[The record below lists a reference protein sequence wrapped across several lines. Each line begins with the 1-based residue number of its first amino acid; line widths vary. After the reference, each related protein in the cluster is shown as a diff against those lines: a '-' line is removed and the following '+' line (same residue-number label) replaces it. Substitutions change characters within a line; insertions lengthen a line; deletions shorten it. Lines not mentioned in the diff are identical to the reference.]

1 MGGRV
6 LNIAHRGASNRFPEN
21 TLAAFAGAIDA
32 GADMCELD
40 VQLSRDG
47 ALVVI
52 HDDTVDR
59 TTGGRGAV
67 AAMTLEQLKRLDAG
81 VSFGSEFKGERIPTL
96 DEVFACSGGRCALNI
111 ELKSSGLEQ
120 KVCAAIRDHDA
131 LATAIVSSFDWDAL
145 DRIRQFHLSVR
156 VGLLASRWPVRL
168 LGAATAIKAHAIHPR
183 ADMVTEDLCTAAHER
198 ILDVY
203 TWTVD
208 DLDTMRKLIAY
219 GVDGIM
225 TNYPDRL
232 RMLME
237 R

>member
-1 MGGRV
+1 V
-6 LNIAHRGASNRFPEN
+6 LNIAHRGATSRFPEN

-81 VSFGSEFKGERIPTL
+81 VSFGAEFKGERIPTL
-96 DEVFACSGGRCALNI
+96 DEVFTCVGRRCALNI
-111 ELKSSGLEQ
+111 ELKSARLEQ

-145 DRIRQFHLSVR
+145 DRIRQFHPSVR

-183 ADMVTEDLCTAAHER
+183 ADIVTEDLCTAAHER

-225 TNYPDRL
+225 TNYPERL

>member
-1 MGGRV
+1 V
-6 LNIAHRGASNRFPEN
+6 LNIAHRGASSRFPEN

-47 ALVVI
+47 AVVVI

-67 AAMTLEQLKRLDAG
+67 GAMTLEQLKRLDAG
-81 VSFGSEFKGERIPTL
+81 VSFGVEFKGERIPTL
-96 DEVFACSGGRCALNI
+96 DEVFACVGGRCALNI
-111 ELKSSGLEQ
+111 ELKSAGLEQ
-120 KVCAAIRDHDA
+120 KVCATIRDHDA

-145 DRIRQFHLSVR
+145 DRIRQFHPAVR

-183 ADMVTEDLCTAAHER
+183 ADIVTEDLCTAAHER

-225 TNYPDRL
+225 TNYPERL

>member
-1 MGGRV
+1 V
-6 LNIAHRGASNRFPEN
+6 LNIAHRGASSRFPEN

-59 TTGGRGAV
+59 TTGAQGAV

-81 VSFGSEFKGERIPTL
+81 FSFGLQFEGECIPTL
-96 DEVFACSGGRCALNI
+96 DEVFTCVGGRCALNI
-111 ELKSSGLEQ
+111 ELKSAGLEQ
-120 KVCAAIRDHDA
+120 KVCAAIRDHAA
-131 LATAIVSSFDWDAL
+131 LATAMVSSFDWDAL
-145 DRIRQFHLSVR
+145 DRIRQFHPAVR

-183 ADMVTEDLCTAAHER
+183 ADIVTEDLCTAAHER

-225 TNYPDRL
+225 TNYPERL

>member
-1 MGGRV
+1 MSGRV
-6 LNIAHRGASNRFPEN
+6 LNIAHRGASSCFPEN
-21 TLAAFAGAIDA
+21 TLAAFAGAIAA

-59 TTGGRGAV
+59 TTGGCGAV

-81 VSFGSEFKGERIPTL
+81 ASFGSQFKGERIPTL
-96 DEVFACSGGRCALNI
+96 DEVFACVGGRCALNI
-111 ELKSSGLEQ
+111 ELKSASLEQ

-145 DRIRQFHLSVR
+145 DRIRQFHPAVR

-168 LGAATAIKAHAIHPR
+168 LGAATAIKAYAIHPR
-183 ADMVTEDLCTAAHER
+183 VDIVTEDLCTAAHER

-208 DLDTMRKLIAY
+208 DLGTMRKLIAY

-225 TNYPDRL
+225 TNYPERL
-232 RMLME
+232 RLLME

>member
-1 MGGRV
+1 MSGRV
-6 LNIAHRGASNRFPEN
+6 LNIAHRGASSRFPEN

-59 TTGGRGAV
+59 TTGGHGAV
-67 AAMTLEQLKRLDAG
+67 AAMTVEQLKRLDAG
-81 VSFGSEFKGERIPTL
+81 VSFGSEFRGERIPTL
-96 DEVFACSGGRCALNI
+96 DEVFTCVGGRCALNI
-111 ELKSSGLEQ
+111 ELKSAGLEQ

-145 DRIRQFHLSVR
+145 DRIRQFHPAVR

-183 ADMVTEDLCTAAHER
+183 ADIVTEDLCTAAHER

-208 DLDTMRKLIAY
+208 DVDTMRKLIAY

-225 TNYPDRL
+225 TNYPERL

>member
-1 MGGRV
+1 V
-6 LNIAHRGASNRFPEN
+6 LNIAHRGASSRFPEN
-21 TLAAFAGAIDA
+21 TRAAFEGAIDA

-59 TTGGRGAV
+59 TTGGHGAV

-81 VSFGSEFKGERIPTL
+81 VSFGSESKGERIPTL
-96 DEVFACSGGRCALNI
+96 DEVFTFVGGRCALNI
-111 ELKSSGLEQ
+111 ELKSAGLEK

-131 LATAIVSSFDWDAL
+131 LATTIVSSFDWDAL
-145 DRIRQFHLSVR
+145 DRIRQLHPSVR

-183 ADMVTEDLCTAAHER
+183 ADIVTEDLCTAAHER
-198 ILDVY
+198 LLDVY

-225 TNYPDRL
+225 TNYPERL